1 MVLGWRPPHLR
12 PWLCALPI
20 PKLCWWEQH
29 PGLSSGSSLGFSPPA
44 PGGRMLESVCALP
57 RLKPANCSITVL
69 RGAGRVSRGVWGGCW
84 CGEGLPCLCSVWSG
98 SWHRPHVLDGRTL
111 LKWGLCGEGLRK
123 WFLVWK
129 MCFAVRCETRVLN
142 FSSRRSLGG
151 GLETEA
157 LLGCDQEISASA
169 ELADLAGDTEQDPGA
184 ESSQPDK
191 F

>member
-1 MVLGWRPPHLR
+1 M
-12 PWLCALPI
+12 
-20 PKLCWWEQH
+20 
-29 PGLSSGSSLGFSPPA
+29 
-44 PGGRMLESVCALP
+44 
-57 RLKPANCSITVL
+57 
-69 RGAGRVSRGVWGGCW
+69 
-84 CGEGLPCLCSVWSG
+84 
-98 SWHRPHVLDGRTL
+98 L

-129 MCFAVRCETRVLN
+129 MCLAVRCETRVLN